1 MDAPINHLKTA
12 LGGSRCTMGIWL
24 VLASPAVAEMA
35 SHSGLDWLMIDAE
48 HGPNTLTT
56 IGAQLQGASAGT
68 ASAVVRVRENDAALA
83 KQMLDLGAQSLIFP
97 MIHDAAGAAAAVA
110 ACRYPPHGIRGIG
123 SSIARAS
130 LWGTRENYMD
140 TAQDQICVI
149 VQAESRAAVENIDAI
164 AATDGVDCVFI
175 GPADLAADMGH
186 TNDPTH
192 PEVEE
197 AILHLT
203 NRTIAAGKAP
213 GFFCTTTDMGRKF
226 VAAGGR
232 MMAIG
237 TDSRLLNSGIQ
248 SVLGK

>member
-1 MDAPINHLKTA
+1 MDAPINRLKIA
-12 LGGSRCTMGIWL
+12 LGGTRCTQGMWL
-24 VLASPAVAEMA
+24 GLASSAVAELA
-35 SHSGLDWLMIDAE
+35 AHSGLDWLMIDAE
-48 HGPNTLTT
+48 HGPNT
-56 IGAQLQGASAGT
+56 
-68 ASAVVRVRENDAALA
+68 
-83 KQMLDLGAQSLIFP
+83 
-97 MIHDAAGAAAAVA
+97 
-110 ACRYPPHGIRGIG
+110 PPHGIRGIG

-186 TNDPTH
+186 TGNPTH

-203 NRTIAAGKAP
+203 ERTVACGKAP
-213 GFFCTTTDMGRKF
+213 GFFRSTEEMGRKF
-226 VAAGGR
+226 VAAGGK

-237 TDSRLLNSGIQ
+237 TDSRLLASGIQ
-248 SVLGK
+248 SVLTA